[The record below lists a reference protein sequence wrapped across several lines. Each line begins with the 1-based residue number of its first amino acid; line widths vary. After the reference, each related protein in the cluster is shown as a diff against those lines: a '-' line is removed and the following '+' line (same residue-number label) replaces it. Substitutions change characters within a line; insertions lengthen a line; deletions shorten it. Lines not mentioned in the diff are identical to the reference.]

1 MRNCAARRR
10 ARGVCLWQL
19 ADAIGISEA
28 SMTRLLRRPLPER
41 KRDELLDIV
50 QRLAREEAQEVDA

>member
-1 MRNCAARRR
+1 MHNNMELRR
-10 ARGVCLWQL
+10 AVKSAGVCLWQL

-41 KRDELLDIV
+41 KRDELLDV
-50 QRLAREEAQEVDA
+50 VRRLAQEVDR